1 MKSAHRIR
9 FVMQRDAM
17 TCGPASLAMVCG
29 WWGKR
34 YGLTAIERLCPPT
47 REGVSMLG
55 LVKTARALGLRA
67 EGVRLCPDTLGGME
81 MPLILHWEHNHYV
94 VLYEADTR
102 RGRYKVADPGKG
114 KITYRRDEFLRRWTG
129 DASGMTKG
137 IAMTTAPTPEFGMKI
152 PPEPDRKPSLGLLWR
167 YLRQYRR
174 EFVYILA
181 GMLVG
186 CLLQLLL
193 PFLTQA
199 IVDRGIRSGD
209 MGIVWMILLGQLAIV
224 AGRTATDF
232 VRRWLLLRISMRV
245 NIGMV
250 SDFFVKLL
258 SLPMGY
264 FDTRLTGDLLQ
275 RMNDHARVQGFMTG
289 ELLGVLFALISF
301 VVYGVVL
308 AVYDPVIFGVFM
320 AGSVAYG
327 VWLTVFLK
335 KRKVIDYRL
344 FALRGTNSNRTYELL
359 TSMQEIKLQDCE
371 QRRRR
376 DWETTQTDMFEVQT
390 ELLRLDQVREAGST
404 LIDEVKNILIS
415 VLAAGAVIDGT
426 MTLGA
431 MLAIQF
437 IAGQLSAPVA
447 QLMQFV
453 YAMQDV
459 VISLE
464 RINEIHHKEPED
476 NDMCVECPTEG
487 GGISLKGVTFK
498 YDPFNPSNVIDG
510 IDLDIP
516 EGKTVALVGESGSGK
531 TTLVKLML
539 GYYPCLE
546 GRITV
551 GGRDIGTM
559 NMRQWR
565 RQCGAVMQ
573 EGVIFSETIARN
585 IAIADGELDS
595 ARIEEAARAASIH
608 DFVMSLPLRYDTVVG
623 RDGIGLSQGQ
633 KQRLLIARM
642 IYRRP
647 KFIFLDEA
655 TNALDTANERDITCR
670 LRDFYRGRTVIVV
683 AHRLS
688 TVRDADLIVV
698 LEHGRISEQGTHDE
712 LVASRGAYHRLVSS
726 QLELGA

>member
-1 MKSAHRIR
+1 
-9 FVMQRDAM
+9 M

-34 YGLTAIERLCPPT
+34 YGLSVMERLCPPT

-55 LVKTARALGLRA
+55 LVKTARALGLEA
-67 EGVRLCPDTLGGME
+67 NAVKICPDAIGDIT
-81 MPLILHWEHNHYV
+81 MPLILHWEQNHYV

-129 DASGMTKG
+129 DPSGTTKG
-137 IAMTTAPTPEFGMKI
+137 IAMTTAPTPEFGVRI

-174 EFVYILA
+174 EFGYILA

-232 VRRWLLLRISMRV
+232 VRRWLLLRISTRV
-245 NIGMV
+245 NIEMV

-264 FDTRLTGDLLQ
+264 FDIRLTGDLLQ

-289 ELLGVLFALISF
+289 ELLGIVFSLISF
-301 VVYGVVL
+301 VVFGVVL
-308 AVYDPVIFGVFM
+308 AIYDLTIFSVFI
-320 AGSVAYG
+320 AGSMAYG
-327 VWLTVFLK
+327 AWLTIFLN
-335 KRKVIDYRL
+335 KRKVIDYKL

-359 TSMQEIKLQDCE
+359 TSMQEIKLHDCE
-371 QRRRR
+371 QRRRH

-426 MTLGA
+426 MTLGG

-447 QLMQFV
+447 QLMQFA
-453 YAMQDV
+453 YALQDV

-464 RINEIHHKEPED
+464 RIDEIHHKEPED
-476 NDMCVECPTEG
+476 KDRRPVMVDTSR
-487 GGISLKGVTFK
+487 GISLSGVTFK
-498 YDPFNPSNVIDG
+498 YDPFSPTNVIDG
-510 IDLDIP
+510 IDLCIP

-546 GRITV
+546 GHITV
-551 GGRDIGTM
+551 GGQDIGTM
-559 NMRQWR
+559 NMREWR
-565 RQCGAVMQ
+565 RMCGAVMQ
-573 EGVIFSETIARN
+573 EGVVFTETIGRN
-585 IAIADGELDS
+585 IAIADGEPDI
-595 ARIEEAARAASIH
+595 ARIEEAARAANIH
-608 DFVMSLPLRYDTVVG
+608 EFIMSLPLRYDTVVG
-623 RDGIGLSQGQ
+623 RNGMGLSQGQ

-647 KFIFLDEA
+647 QFIFLDEA
-655 TNALDTANERDITCR
+655 TNALDAKNERDIVEN
-670 LRDFYRGRTVIVV
+670 LADFYRGRTVVIV

-688 TVRDADLIVV
+688 TVRDADQIVV
-698 LEHGRISEQGTHDE
+698 LDGGKVIETGNHESLTEK
-712 LVASRGAYHRLVSS
+712 RGAYYRLVKN
-726 QLELGA
+726 QLELGS